1 MRRLSTSEIINGIRR
16 NDPQVLR
23 YVYHTYFKKVESFVV
38 SNKGGVNEAP
48 DLFQEAMI
56 VIFQRVQKEGLTLKS
71 SFKSYF
77 FGVIRKLWL
86 KHLEANRKLPAQE
99 SFDSGDIDVF
109 QAVDELYN
117 AYDQAILRQLI
128 MKHYNALGEQCRL
141 ILELQARR
149 VTMHDIAE
157 RLGVSENFVKKRK
170 YECKEKLIRDL
181 MNDPLFKHFFNHE

>member
-23 YVYHTYFKKVESFVV
+23 YLYHTYFKKVEFFVV
-38 SNKGGVNEAP
+38 SNKGVANEAP

-99 SFDSGDIDVF
+99 SSDSGDIDVF

-128 MKHYNALGEQCRL
+128 MKHYSALGEQCRL

-149 VTMHDIAE
+149 VAMRDIAE

-181 MNDPLFKHFFNHE
+181 MNDPLFKHLFNHE